1 MIKKYIYGGLF
12 TLLLVGAV
20 VVPSAQATTTSNE
33 VMLEQI
39 KALMAK
45 VEELQKQLA
54 TIRGEVKSILKDNLA
69 EGMTDEDI
77 AKLQELLATDPTIY
91 PEGKKTGY
99 FGPLTKEAVKR
110 FQVRH
115 GLEVT
120 GKIDEETH
128 DMLEEYLHDG
138 FGDKIP
144 AGLLGAP
151 GVMKKVHDRFLLGCD
166 KRHGDGKGMGPL
178 CKKWKMEHGDDD
190 TDDEMDDEDD
200 DSNDDG
206 FDVEVEVED
215 GDTTVS
221 FKVDGVSKEVTVKNS
236 TDLDDVLDAVADK
249 IKDGD
254 DASDL
259 DEDLA
264 DEIEAELADAEDS
277 ADDEENG
284 EFDVEVEVENGD
296 TTVSFTFE
304 GEDYDVEVNDSTDLD
319 DVLDAVADAIDD
331 GDDASD
337 LDEDLADDIENALDD
352 STEVAD
358 AQDAIDEAQDA
369 IDDAR
374 DAIDDADGDTE
385 PSDDM
390 VDDAEDKL
398 AEAEA
403 ALEDED
409 YADAKSLANDAQNL
423 ADDAVDLL
431 DEA

>member
-1 MIKKYIYGGLF
+1 MIKKYIFGGVI

-33 VMLEQI
+33 AMIEQI
-39 KALMAK
+39 KVLMAK

-54 TIRGEVKSILKDNLA
+54 TIRGEVKSLIKENLA
-69 EGMTDEDI
+69 EGMTDADI
-77 AKLQELLATDPTIY
+77 TKLQELLATDPTIY

-99 FGPLTKEAVKR
+99 FGPLTREAVKR
-110 FQVRH
+110 FQARH
-115 GLEVT
+115 GLEIT
-120 GKIDEETH
+120 GKVDGDTH
-128 DMLEEYLHDG
+128 DMLEEYLKEVY
-138 FGDKIP
+138 GDKIP

-151 GVMKKVHDRFLLGCD
+151 GIAKKVEDRFRLGCEKGD
-166 KRHGDGKGMGPL
+166 RHGMGFF

-190 TDDEMDDEDD
+190 DEDEMEDEDD

-206 FDVEVEVED
+206 FDVEVEIED

-398 AEAEA
+398 AEAEK

-409 YADAKSLANDAQNL
+409 YEEAKALANDAENL

>member
-12 TLLLVGAV
+12 TLLFVGAV

-33 VMLEQI
+33 AMLEQI
-39 KALMAK
+39 KVLMAK
-45 VEELQKQLA
+45 LDELQKQLA
-54 TIRGEVKSILKDNLA
+54 TIRGEVKSVLKDGLS
-69 EGMTDEDI
+69 EGMTDADI

-110 FQVRH
+110 FQARH
-115 GLEVT
+115 GLEIT
-120 GKIDEETH
+120 GTVDGETH

-144 AGLLGAP
+144 AGLLKAP
-151 GVMKKVHDRFLLGCD
+151 GIAKKMEARMLLGCD
-166 KRHGDGKGMGPL
+166 KKGGKEGAGHCMGPL

-190 TDDEMDDEDD
+190 EDNDNND
-200 DSNDDG
+200 DS
-206 FDVEVEVED
+206 FDVEVEVEN

-221 FKVDGVSKEVTVKNS
+221 FKINGVTKEVTVTDS
-236 TDLDDVLDAVADK
+236 TDLEDVLDAVADK

-264 DEIEAELADAEDS
+264 DEIKAELADAEDA

-284 EFDVEVEVENGD
+284 EFDVEVEVEDGN

-319 DVLDAVADAIDD
+319 DVLDAVADAIDE

-337 LDEDLADDIENALDD
+337 LDEDLADEIENALDD
-352 STEVAD
+352 ATEVAE